1 MKLNFPEIIQSKT
14 DKELEI
20 ISKDYSFYSSE
31 ERLLALKELEKRNKL
46 SIALATDKDI
56 LEASLEI
63 EKEENEP
70 KFKLTFKDLVPNKNY
85 LFTPILIY
93 INVFIFL
100 LMVLSGVSFLTPDIK
115 SLIGWGGN
123 LRYLT
128 LNGQFWRLISS
139 VFLHAGILH
148 LAFNMYALLY
158 IGVALE
164 TAIGKKKFIFAYL
177 LSGIFSSVSS
187 ITINENIV
195 SVGASGAIFGLCGVL
210 SAILIF
216 KEYKVANISSKSL
229 LSSIGFFII
238 YNIIYGFGKTGID
251 NAAHIGGLVSG
262 FVIGLAYVLV
272 IRNRVNKIAIYAS
285 LVFFI
290 SLAST
295 LLLSQIPNNIGKYDN
310 VIKEFSKNEQKA
322 LWMYREDLNSIP
334 GDKLQYYKDRMNDEG
349 ISLWEKNISMLSELQ
364 KLDFPQVVKN
374 QVKLIIEYSVERD

>member
-1 MKLNFPEIIQSKT
+1 M
-14 DKELEI
+14 
-20 ISKDYSFYSSE
+20 
-31 ERLLALKELEKRNKL
+31 
-46 SIALATDKDI
+46 
-56 LEASLEI
+56 
-63 EKEENEP
+63 
-70 KFKLTFKDLVPNKNY
+70 
-85 LFTPILIY
+85 
-93 INVFIFL
+93 VF
-100 LMVLSGVSFLTPDIK
+100 SGVSFLTPDVK
-115 SLIGWGGN
+115 SLIVWGGN

-295 LLLSQIPNNIGKYDN
+295 LLLSQIPNNLGKYDN

-334 GDKLQYYKDRMNDEG
+334 RDKLQDYKDRMNDEG
-349 ISLWEKNISMLSELQ
+349 ISLWEKNLSMLYELQ

-374 QVKLIIEYSVERD
+374 QIKLIIEYSELRKESCIIMQELLGNPSDSLNNELNTISKQIEDKLSELEKLNKNNR